1 MKVVQLGLELDLSV
15 MSNTSLGRAREVSVL
30 TLKVRE
36 ERLEAEYA
44 NVAEITCLLGLW
56 VISVW

>member
-1 MKVVQLGLELDLSV
+1 MIKVVQLGLELDLSV

-36 ERLEAEYA
+36 ERLEAE
-44 NVAEITCLLGLW
+44 
-56 VISVW
+56 